1 MWVHVPQDSVTF
13 LPSWLT
19 RSFSEHTHTHTLKS
33 QHGRPLST
41 VTAAANAHV
50 LLGTKSNCGRDG
62 SDGIITHRDSIKQE
76 RDRGTVCAQTQSG
89 ELICGK
95 NDASDTVTEWW
106 AEGQIKVHKQIFS
119 REDTDKMETVLAA
132 ASRTDHR
139 HWVKLYY
146 IYTEPRLR

>member
-1 MWVHVPQDSVTF
+1 MADALSQ
-13 LPSWLT
+13 
-19 RSFSEHTHTHTLKS
+19 RTHTHTLKS
-33 QHGRPLST
+33 QHRRPQST

-95 NDASDTVTEWW
+95 NDASDTVTERW

-119 REDTDKMETVLAA
+119 GENTDKMETVLAA
-132 ASRTDHR
+132 ACRTDHR
-139 HWVKLYY
+139 RWVKLH
-146 IYTEPRLR
+146 ILLVYTEH